1 MIRISALAKRF
12 RALFPVL
19 ALAGFFLPRNT
30 PAESPLSELFQRG
43 KTESKLG
50 SYQASLATF
59 QKLDELSR
67 QPGNEAVRA
76 KLEPLIA
83 FYRGV
88 NHAALGE
95 KETARLDF
103 QTYLSSFP
111 AAHLDPAAFPRSVID
126 VFNAAR
132 DEVKPAEG
140 KDRRRPSGESPIAA
154 DYARFHTDPNHPEV
168 ADGKWAEGAIRFL
181 MTRQERAA
189 WERATEPAE
198 RAEFVTAFWRRRDP
212 SPETPENEFREEI
225 EKRLAF
231 ADARFTIGEEKGS
244 ATDRGMVFVLLGPPS
259 YIGQTPLKSEDDSL
273 QAARAAPLREFSTT
287 TRRTAYQYIPR
298 DPLSAEVIQGTREI
312 WHYRRDRL
320 PAAVRFNELD
330 FEFTTKKGYGTAV
343 LQRDQQI
350 LLALEAAARALSSPD

>member
-1 MIRISALAKRF
+1 MIRIPALVNGF
-12 RALFPVL
+12 RVLSCIL
-19 ALAGFFLPRNT
+19 ALAGLLLPREAS
-30 PAESPLSELFQRG
+30 AESSLSELFQRG

-59 QKLDELSR
+59 EKLDELSR
-67 QPGNEAVRA
+67 QPGNEAARA
-76 KLEPLIA
+76 RIEPLIA

-95 KETARLDF
+95 KETARLEF
-103 QTYLSSFP
+103 QTYLASFP
-111 AAHLDPAAFPRSVID
+111 AAHLDPAAFPRAAID

-132 DEVKPAEG
+132 EHVRAAGGTERG
-140 KDRRRPSGESPIAA
+140 RPSEESPIAA
-154 DYARFHTDPNHPEV
+154 DYARFRTDPGHRDV
-168 ADGKWAEGAIRFL
+168 ADEKWAEGALRFL
-181 MTRQERAA
+181 MTHQERAA
-189 WERATEPAE
+189 WERATEPAD

-212 SPETPENEFREEI
+212 NLQTPENEFRDEI
-225 EKRLAF
+225 ERRLAF
-231 ADARFTIGEEKGS
+231 ADARFPIGEQKGS

-273 QAARAAPLREFSTT
+273 QAARAAPLREMSTT
-287 TRRTAYQYIPR
+287 TRRTAYQYISR

-320 PAAVRFNELD
+320 PAAVRFHELD

-350 LLALEAAARALSSPD
+350 LLALEAAARAVSPPE